1 MSRAW
6 RKEYKGG
13 IYHVIARGNN
23 KEYIFKESIDK
34 GYFIKLL
41 KDHCNIR
48 GYQIFGY
55 VLMDNHYHVVIQ
67 PMDKKLQQITLK
79 EIGDHIGMT
88 AVSVMNM
95 LDKSLE

>member
-1 MSRAW
+1 LQA
-6 RKEYKGG
+6 KKFGKHHYTIGG
-13 IYHVIARGNN
+13 VLIYGN
-23 KEYIFKESIDK
+23 IM
-34 GYFIKLL
+34 
-41 KDHCNIR
+41 

-79 EIGDHIGMT
+79 EIGDHIRMT